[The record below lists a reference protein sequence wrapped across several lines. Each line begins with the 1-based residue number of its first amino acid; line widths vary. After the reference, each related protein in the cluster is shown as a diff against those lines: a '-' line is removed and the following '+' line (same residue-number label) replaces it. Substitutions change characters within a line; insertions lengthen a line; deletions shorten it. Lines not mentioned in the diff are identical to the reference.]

1 MGTAI
6 VVIILVAVV
15 TLIIWRMV
23 KDRKAGKSSCGCGCA
38 SCPMA
43 GQCHSKNKKGFDI
56 TIRKK
61 RPSHT
66 MAMAFFYLCYNSG
79 IQEFI

>member
-23 KDRKAGKSSCGCGCA
+23 KDRKAGKSNCGCGCA

-43 GQCHSKNKKGFDI
+43 GQCHSKNKK
-56 TIRKK
+56 
-61 RPSHT
+61 
-66 MAMAFFYLCYNSG
+66 
-79 IQEFI
+79 